1 MHVQLD
7 SRRAFTIRDHDTQ
20 TTPRTSIGS
29 VVHDAKQWMHFGGL
43 PASLGMITFD
53 IARSRSLS
61 PSLYLLVQVDALLFH
76 MYCPSLLSLVCGL
89 REVISATARQKMKKE
104 QRYGGG

>member
-53 IARSRSLS
+53 IARSLSLS
-61 PSLYLLVQVDALLFH
+61 LP
-76 MYCPSLLSLVCGL
+76 LST
-89 REVISATARQKMKKE
+89 S
-104 QRYGGG
+104 